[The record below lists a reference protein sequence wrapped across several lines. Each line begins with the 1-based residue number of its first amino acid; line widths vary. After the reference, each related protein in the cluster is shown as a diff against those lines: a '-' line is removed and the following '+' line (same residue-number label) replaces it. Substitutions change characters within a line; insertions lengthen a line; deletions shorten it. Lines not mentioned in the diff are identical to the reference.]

1 MRTKVCLLWSYITQ
15 TVSNLQNLSSFAYTG
30 IAKLEKTHWNIE
42 RTHKKK
48 GCIYINL
55 HTVIRGWPK
64 LVLATIEQE
73 TNRKTGKN
81 LTGKKNNI
89 LKRKKQKKSQKKN
102 ILICFSETTSP
113 SLPSCFVEYIFS
125 SLFLMQKKKEKK
137 GKNGLFYEV
146 CVYFI
151 YVKSLW
157 FVSLFG
163 LFLLPGWNG
172 SFSVGNQMSSMVNSV
187 IVRTRRPTPEK
198 SRMRLLL
205 AERKGN

>member
-125 SLFLMQKKKEKK
+125 SLFLMQKKKGKK
-137 GKNGLFYEV
+137 RKKTGFFMKFVCILFMLNHYGLFHY
-146 CVYFI
+146 
-151 YVKSLW
+151 LA
-157 FVSLFG
+157 
-163 LFLLPGWNG
+163 
-172 SFSVGNQMSSMVNSV
+172 SFCFQAGTVLS
-187 IVRTRRPTPEK
+187 
-198 SRMRLLL
+198 
-205 AERKGN
+205 A